1 MLEYLIKDETQ
12 NSVQRGDMFFSQKKR
27 ERERKRMGRGKN
39 KDQMTRPP
47 QPVNGND

>member
-12 NSVQRGDMFFSQKKR
+12 NSVQCGDMFFSQKKR
-27 ERERKRMGRGKN
+27 ERERMGQGKN